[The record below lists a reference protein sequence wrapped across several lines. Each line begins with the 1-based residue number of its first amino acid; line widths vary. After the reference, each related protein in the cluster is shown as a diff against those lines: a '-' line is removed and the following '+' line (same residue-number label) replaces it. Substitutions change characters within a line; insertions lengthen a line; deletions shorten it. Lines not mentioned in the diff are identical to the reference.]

1 MKSLKFMFGLIPL
14 LDAIL
19 GYLFFTQGYVWL
31 GTFLIV
37 LSMLFGVLFFGIIMN
52 QKNIK

>member
-19 GYLFFTQGYVWL
+19 GYLFFNQGHLWL
-31 GTFLIV
+31 GTSLIV
-37 LSMLFGVLFFGIIMN
+37 LSMLFGVLFFGIIVN
-52 QKNIK
+52 NKRV